1 MKISNKIAFVI
12 VVLFSTLLS
21 RESMV
26 TNFHFHRLSD
36 GTVIVHSHFN
46 SKKHNHTKKEIIVL
60 DKYYTAISKTVEIIN
75 IPDLLDRIICFI
87 YDYFYNSVSNTYS
100 NFIYGHYP

>member
-60 DKYYTAISKTVEIIN
+60 YKYYTAISKTVELVN
-75 IPDLLDRIICFI
+75 IPDLLNEIIDVI
-87 YDYFYNSVSNTYS
+87 YDYFYHLVFTTYF
-100 NFIYGHYP
+100 NFMYGHYP